1 MGLKPFGSLLVP
13 AAFAALAILPGA
25 MAAQPAPPP
34 ADAQTSTPPRSG
46 SLSNET
52 RDDLIQRRAWQ
63 QQLVSGMDVKSLEAS
78 IDAAMAQAIKADEIP
93 GGVVMVMRLNEKQMA
108 RPGIVFQK
116 AYGNRSTAPDAEPT
130 TLDTIYDLASL
141 TKPVATGT
149 SIMKL
154 VEQGKIRVSD
164 KVSKY
169 IPEWENSEEEK
180 ANKSSGDLP
189 TDRESITIRHLLTHT
204 SGLPS
209 FERYYERYPEGD
221 ARKQIVSDIAK
232 VKLRGPVG
240 GQFIYSDLG
249 FIVLGDI
256 VERVSG
262 VPLDEFA
269 QKNVFEPLGMTD
281 TGFNPPAD
289 RLARVAPTEW
299 RVDKAD
305 DGTTKAT
312 MIRGKVHDGNA
323 FVQNGVSGHAGLFGT
338 AHDLAL
344 FCKMM
349 LLDVQANTRNVLS
362 PITIATMTSN
372 QARMKDDGPKRGLSW
387 DISSPYIGQR
397 GDLFQSGYGHTGFT
411 GTSIWVVPD
420 EKLAI
425 IVLTNRVH
433 PDGKGDAGPIR
444 ARIANIVAGNIV
456 ESYNKKSE

>member
-1 MGLKPFGSLLVP
+1 MNNQTNEHLTRNTAFHRNLV
-13 AAFAALAILPGA
+13 A
-25 MAAQPAPPP
+25 
-34 ADAQTSTPPRSG
+34 
-46 SLSNET
+46 
-52 RDDLIQRRAWQ
+52 
-63 QQLVSGMDVKSLEAS
+63 GMDVSALAEHT
-78 IDAAMAQAIKADEIP
+78 DAAMAQAMKAGEIP
-93 GGVVMVMRLNEKQMA
+93 GGVVLVLRLDPAESNTAKV
-108 RPGIVFQK
+108 VFEK

-130 TLDTIYDLASL
+130 TPDTIYDLASL

-169 IPEWENSEEEK
+169 IPEWENSDEETAAK
-180 ANKSSGDLP
+180 KKNGKDDLP

-221 ARKQIVSDIAK
+221 ARKKIVSDIAK

-262 VPLDEFA
+262 MPLDEFA
-269 QKNVFEPLGMTD
+269 EENIFQPLGMTD

-289 RLARVAPTEW
+289 KLVRVAPTEW

-305 DGTTKAT
+305 DGTTHAT

-349 LLDVQANTRNVLS
+349 LLEGRANVGTVLS
-362 PITIATMTSN
+362 PVTIATMTSN
-372 QARMKDDGPKRGLSW
+372 QARLKDDGPQRGLSW
-387 DISSPYIGQR
+387 DVASPYIGQR

-425 IVLTNRVH
+425 IVLSNRVH
-433 PDGKGDAGPIR
+433 PDGNGDSGPIR
-444 ARIANIVAGNIV
+444 AQIANIVAGSIV
-456 ESYNKKSE
+456 TSYHKKSE